1 MKISIAHIHVW
12 DKTNKGDAGIV
23 EAVQYLLGQQ
33 FPEATIVDVP
43 VDQLKTA
50 DEGWLAKINSCDLV
64 VIGGG
69 GVYYRY
75 FLPYNTDFVDRITP
89 PIVLFGV
96 GYINEFGAPPLSTA
110 EIQSVIHLN
119 QRAKLASV
127 RDLNTKRFLT
137 ENGYLGDSTIIGD
150 PAVFLPEK
158 KVELSKAKINIGFNL
173 NYSGWL
179 GFGKYQDKIIASYR
193 EAMDYFSGEVG
204 AKLFYLVHHPGEYDI
219 IPKLQRKFEV
229 IDLPPQEQ
237 KYAYGQ
243 MDTIVGMMLHLS
255 VMAFGA
261 GTPITILAYD
271 IRNLGFAEFIEH
283 PELVVLPENLS
294 AGTLRSKMQLTFE
307 KRDEYRK
314 DFILKKQKMTT
325 TTNDYLKKISELV
338 KPK

>member
-1 MKISIAHIHVW
+1 MKITIAHIHVW

-23 EAVQYLLGQQ
+23 EAVQHLFREE
-33 FPEATIVDVP
+33 FPEASIVDIP
-43 VDQLKTA
+43 MDQLKTA
-50 DEGWLAKINSCDLV
+50 GEEWLPKINASDLV

-75 FLPYNTDFVDRITP
+75 FLPYNTDFINRIKP

-96 GYINEFGAPPLSTA
+96 GYINEFGAPPLTST
-110 EIQSVIHLN
+110 EIQSVVYLN
-119 QRAKLASV
+119 RKAKLSSV
-127 RDLNTKRFLT
+127 RDVNTKRFLV
-137 ENGYLGDSTIIGD
+137 ENGFEGEITVIGD

-158 KVELSKAKINIGFNL
+158 PVDLKKASVNIGFNL

-179 GFGKYQDKIIASYR
+179 GFGKYQEKIIAAYQ
-193 EAMDYFSGEVG
+193 EAMDYFSGELG

-219 IPKLQRKFEV
+219 MPKLQRKFEV
-229 IDLPPQEQ
+229 IDLQPQEQ
-237 KYAYGQ
+237 KFVYGQ

-283 PELVVLPENLS
+283 PEIVLMPENLTEG
-294 AGTLRSKMQLTFE
+294 ALKSKMQLTYE
-307 KRDEYRK
+307 KKDEYRN
-314 DFILKKQKMTT
+314 DFYLKKQRMTAA
-325 TTNDYLKKISELV
+325 TNDYLKRISRLIQ
-338 KPK
+338 